1 MCRFTKKRP
10 TMTPFATLLHFK
22 KDIATEF
29 PRVLLVAP
37 MSGHFA
43 TLLRATVRTMLPE
56 HDVYITDWHNAR
68 DVAVKDGSFGIDD
81 YADHLIRFMEKIGPG
96 GHIVAVCQ
104 PCVPVL
110 AAVAIMAEAGNPAQ
124 PRSMTLMAGP
134 VDARVSPTAVNKLAT
149 SHSMAWFE
157 DNVIATVPGRYAGAN
172 RRVYPGFLQLIGF
185 VSMNWERH
193 AKAHWDM
200 YGDLASGKDEDA
212 HAIAAFYDE
221 YFAVADLPAE
231 FYLQT
236 VKSIFQDYDLARGV
250 LDWHGRRVNPA
261 AIEKTALLTI
271 EAERDD
277 VCGIGQTMA
286 AHELCTG
293 IRPYRKRHHLQPGV
307 GHYGVFSGSRW
318 TRQIYPSCA
327 TRSWRPANPEV
338 VGVVVIGVVRGVDA
352 PVTARDHVGLV
363 EARDFED
370 RGPRR
375 RRIAFDSQPMYTRP
389 GPAGHANFPIASSNA
404 VPAAVAGSSP
414 RASQCTSAFDDP
426 PSGRA
431 SSGATTSRKTVA
443 CVCGASASRIVSTA
457 GSAASSPRITYHGA
471 AGSTS

>member
-1 MCRFTKKRP
+1 MYQMYQAQADFAALVRGWATTAGALLRFPFPDALLPFGIRGVAAGFEMLSRAGMTHTRP
-10 TMTPFATLLHFK
+10 AFGIDAVRIGDVDVPVQEEVADATPFATLLHFK
-22 KDIATEF
+22 KDVATEL

-68 DVAVKDGSFGIDD
+68 DVAVQDGTFGIDA
-81 YADHLIRFMEKIGPG
+81 YADHLIRFLEKIGPG
-96 GHIVAVCQ
+96 AHIVAVCQ

-110 AAVAIMAEAGNPAQ
+110 AAVSIMAEAGNPAQ

-134 VDARVSPTAVNKLAT
+134 VDARVNPTAVNELAT
-149 SHSMAWFE
+149 SHSIQWFE
-157 DNVIATVPGRYAGAN
+157 ENVIATVPGRYTGAN

-231 FYLQT
+231 FYLET
-236 VKSIFQDYDLARGV
+236 VKSTFQDYDLARGA
-250 LDWHGRRVNPA
+250 LDWHGQRVNPA
-261 AIEKTALLTI
+261 AIEHTSLLTI

-286 AHELCTG
+286 AHDLCTN

-318 TRQIYPSCA
+318 TRQIYPVLRN
-327 TRSWRPANPEV
+327 T
-338 VGVVVIGVVRGVDA
+338 I
-352 PVTARDHVGLV
+352 L
-363 EARDFED
+363 
-370 RGPRR
+370 
-375 RRIAFDSQPMYTRP
+375 
-389 GPAGHANFPIASSNA
+389 
-404 VPAAVAGSSP
+404 
-414 RASQCTSAFDDP
+414 
-426 PSGRA
+426 
-431 SSGATTSRKTVA
+431 
-443 CVCGASASRIVSTA
+443 
-457 GSAASSPRITYHGA
+457 A
-471 AGSTS
+471 AG